1 MDERSEEMHCDGL
14 SLSSSSSSSIQR
26 VTLAKR
32 RMRHNGSAPCFMV
45 LPKEEKEMLG
55 DPKVERQKE
64 ERVAT
69 IDLISRINCV
79 QESLVKVD
87 EPLHEDLPEHNG
99 AAQREARVMEMAKK
113 FGGAKQKCMQR
124 IRSNLQMGKGKE
136 GLGEGGQ
143 NGDLPDR
150 RREKTEKEEKHQPD
164 VVGEEQQRMN
174 RSGCLPAIIYL
185 TTPILVT
192 LFAWILHCWF
202 GVVSNSSSSLA
213 AEE

>member
-1 MDERSEEMHCDGL
+1 
-14 SLSSSSSSSIQR
+14 
-26 VTLAKR
+26 
-32 RMRHNGSAPCFMV
+32 MV
-45 LPKEEKEMLG
+45 LPKEEKEMAAG
-55 DPKVERQKE
+55 DPKLERQKE
-64 ERVAT
+64 ERVST

-79 QESLVKVD
+79 QESLVKEE

-124 IRSNLQMGKGKE
+124 IRSNLQMGKAKE
-136 GLGEGGQ
+136 GSGVGEEVQ
-143 NGDLPDR
+143 NGDLADR
-150 RREKTEKEEKHQPD
+150 RREKAEKEQKHQPD
-164 VVGEEQQRMN
+164 VAGEEQQRMN

-202 GVVSNSSSSLA
+202 CIASNSSPSLA